1 MTQFINRSTLGLI
14 TGLGVFLLVLI
25 QPIPDGLSP
34 EGQKVAAIAALMA
47 IFWVSEAIPIPATAL
62 LPIVL
67 YPLLG
72 VMNSGAITP
81 AYANHLIYLF
91 MGGFMIAVTME
102 RWNLHRRLA
111 LHTIRLVGVT
121 PRRIILGFMLAT
133 AFLSMWISNTAATM
147 LMTTIALAVL
157 SEMTAPRDNNLPH
170 KRGSQK
176 FGVTLMLGIAYS
188 ASIGGIATLIGSPP
202 NAIFAGI
209 IEKQYGVAVGF
220 LEWMGFALPLSLVML
235 FFAWFYLTFV
245 VFRGNDQPLSGGQQ
259 AVHQQIER
267 LGTMST
273 AEKRVLVIFILVASA
288 WILRGLFRPDA
299 LKMVQDSTIAIGGVL
314 LLFITPSGEKPRQAL
329 LDWQTAVKIP
339 WDIIVLFGG
348 GFALASGFAD
358 TGLTQWTGNQL
369 LGLSGIGPLIVTA
382 TVVLLVIFLTEI
394 TSNTATA
401 SLVIP
406 IMGSVAIALD
416 MSPFGLMIAITIA
429 ASCAFMLPVATP
441 PNAIVFGS
449 RHVTIQQM
457 AKTGF
462 WLNLIAA
469 VSITGFVWYFL
480 PAAWR

>member
-1 MTQFINRSTLGLI
+1 MLKVPNRSVLGML
-14 TGLGVFLLVLI
+14 TGLAVFLLILL
-25 QPIPDGLSP
+25 QPTPEGLTP

-47 IFWVSEAIPIPATAL
+47 ILWISEAIPIPATAL

-72 VMNSGAITP
+72 VMKSSAVTP

-102 RWNLHRRLA
+102 RWNLHKRMA

-133 AFLSMWISNTAATM
+133 AFLSMWISNTASAM

-157 SEMTAPRDNNLPH
+157 SEMTPPRDDDSPL

-188 ASIGGIATLIGSPP
+188 ASIGGLATLIGSPP

-209 IEKQYGVAVGF
+209 VEKQYGITVGF
-220 LEWMGFALPLSLVML
+220 LEWMQFALPLSLTLL
-235 FFAWFYLTFV
+235 FFAWLYLTFV
-245 VFRGNDQPLSGGQQ
+245 VFRGDDQPLSGGRQ
-259 AVHQQIER
+259 AVNQQLEQ
-267 LGTMST
+267 LGAMSSG
-273 AEKRVLVIFILVASA
+273 EKRVLAIFIMVASA
-288 WILRGLFRPDA
+288 WILRGLIRPEG

-314 LLFITPSGEKPRQAL
+314 LLFLTPSGEKSRQAL

-348 GFALASGFAD
+348 GFALATGFAD
-358 TGLTQWTGNQL
+358 TGLTQWIGDQL
-369 LGLSGIGPLIVTA
+369 IGLSGIGPLMVTA
-382 TVVLLVIFLTEI
+382 AVVLIIIFLTEI

-401 SLVIP
+401 SLVVP
-406 IMGSVAIALD
+406 VMGAVAIALN
-416 MSPFGLMIAITIA
+416 MQPFGLMIAVTIA

-441 PNAIVFGS
+441 PNAIVYGS

-462 WLNLIAA
+462 WLNMMAA
-469 VSITGFVWYFL
+469 VLISGFVWYVL
-480 PAAWR
+480 PVAWR